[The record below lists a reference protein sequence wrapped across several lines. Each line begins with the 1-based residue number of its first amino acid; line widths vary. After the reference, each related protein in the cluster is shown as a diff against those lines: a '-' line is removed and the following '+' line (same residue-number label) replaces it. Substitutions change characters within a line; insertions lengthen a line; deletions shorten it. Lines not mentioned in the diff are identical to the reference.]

1 MSSMRGHGE
10 LMREIVRW
18 KNDLRQTKANL
29 LAWMDQL
36 GVELS
41 SEVTQQETIR
51 ISFFNNQRV

>member
-18 KNDLRQTKANL
+18 KNDLRQTKPNL